1 MTIEGKYIVFTGKM
15 ENGGRTQMKAKAKE
29 LGAIVQ
35 SNVNSKTQIL
45 VHGTD
50 VAHNSQNTKMNK
62 AIELGIT
69 ILDEK
74 AYTAIAEE

>member
-29 LGAIVQ
+29 LG
-35 SNVNSKTQIL
+35 
-45 VHGTD
+45 
-50 VAHNSQNTKMNK
+50 
-62 AIELGIT
+62 IT

-74 AYTAIAEE
+74 AYAAIAEE